1 MDLHPKIIDLT
12 LDRVETL
19 LERLGNP
26 EARLPPVVHV
36 AGTNAKGSLIAYM
49 RSMLEAAGYTTH
61 VYTSPHLVRF
71 NERIRLA
78 GSLIEDD
85 HLSAVLEECE
95 RVNAG
100 DPITYFEITTA
111 AAFLAFSKIPADVVL
126 LETGLGGRL
135 DATNVIDKPALTVI
149 TPVSMDH
156 QQFLGDTLLKIMIEK
171 VGIVK
176 SGIPCLSS
184 KQARKVKR
192 KFRTLVENAG
202 APLSIEGQDWQVRK
216 SRGGMVFE
224 SSRNGEKISREF
236 PGPALT
242 GLHQISNAGLA
253 IAALDRLDDFHV
265 PDSAIAL
272 GLRSVDWPAR
282 LQRLKSGP
290 LVELLPKGW
299 ELWLDGGHNAA
310 AAKTIASH
318 ARGWRDKPLHL
329 IFGMLNSKNPGDFLA
344 HLEGRLGQFRGV
356 SIPGEENS
364 LSAQEV
370 TATALDW
377 RMEAAF
383 SMSVTAA
390 LTDIIKLGKPARVL
404 IAGSLYLAGSV
415 LKENA

>member
-1 MDLHPKIIDLT
+1 
-12 LDRVETL
+12 
-19 LERLGNP
+19 
-26 EARLPPVVHV
+26 
-36 AGTNAKGSLIAYM
+36 
-49 RSMLEAAGYTTH
+49 
-61 VYTSPHLVRF
+61 
-71 NERIRLA
+71 
-78 GSLIEDD
+78 
-85 HLSAVLEECE
+85 
-95 RVNAG
+95 
-100 DPITYFEITTA
+100 
-111 AAFLAFSKIPADVVL
+111 L

-224 SSRNGEKISREF
+224 SGRNGEKISREF
-236 PGPALT
+236 PGPALA

-310 AAKTIASH
+310 AAKTIAFH

-329 IFGMLNSKNPGDFLA
+329 IFGMLNSKDPGDFLA
-344 HLEGRLGQFRGV
+344 YLEGRLGQFRGV

-370 TATALDW
+370 TARALDW
-377 RMEAAF
+377 RMKAAF
-383 SMSVTAA
+383 STSVAAA
-390 LTDIIKLGKPARVL
+390 LTDIIKLEKPARVL